1 MQEAVH
7 YGKVELIPG
16 LICDGYVLNDG
27 TAVMS
32 ERGTADLL
40 SMDHKTLKSMG
51 ENWPSKTLKPFAD
64 EELSMGGNLV
74 EVVAK
79 NSPYQGRKIV
89 IYDSSMIEN
98 LIRTYASAF
107 TEGVLRKNQ
116 VHIGKRAVT
125 LLISLIRSAL
135 DTAIKQA
142 CGLSPDIQKTAQ
154 QHYTDAVKL
163 IKDYGFTCTAPNDIA
178 IKKDITK
185 FLEVPESTLN
195 SFLRKHRNDI
205 EPIKLDI
212 STIRSLGYK
221 APRMNG
227 YYLEDVSKIALG
239 MDSVIGLELKK
250 QLFGQTSSLAKLET
264 RGEIEW
270 LEVLTKVFAGL
281 GLYHNYPI
289 GQYKVD
295 FFVEKLMLVLE
306 CNGYDNHLYYDTNK
320 ERQREQFIS
329 QRYSLVRFHHH
340 THWETLMNAILTAK
354 IGTITK
360 LYQIEPLY
368 PDTNSPSKPGSL
380 SFSEK

>member
-16 LICDGYVLNDG
+16 IICDGYVLNDG

-40 SMDHKTLKSMG
+40 GMAHSSLQNVAVTGVPKTV
-51 ENWPSKTLKPFAD
+51 KPFID
-64 EELSMGGNLV
+64 KGLSVAVTLV
-74 EVVAK
+74 KVTAK
-79 NSPYQGRKIV
+79 NSPHKSRKIAV
-89 IYDSSMIEN
+89 YSSHFIEAMM
-98 LIRTYASAF
+98 RAYAMAV
-107 TEGVLRKNQ
+107 GNNVLQKNQ
-116 VHIGKRAVT
+116 MHIGRRCV
-125 LLISLIRSAL
+125 LLQSALVHTAL

-142 CGLSPDIQKTAQ
+142 CGLSPNIQATAQ

-178 IKKDITK
+178 IKKDIAK

-195 SFLRKHRNDI
+195 SFLRKHRNNI
-205 EPIKLDI
+205 EPIKLDY
-212 STIRSLGYK
+212 STIRSIGYK

-227 YYLEDVSKIALG
+227 YHLEDVSKIALG
-239 MDSVIGLELKK
+239 MDSVIGIELKK
-250 QLFGQTSSLAKLET
+250 QVFGQMSSLAKLET

-281 GLYHNYPI
+281 GLHHNYKI

-306 CNGYDNHLYYDTNK
+306 CNGYDNHIYYDTNK
-320 ERQREQFIS
+320 EAQREQFIS
-329 QRYSLVRFHHH
+329 QQYGVVRFHHH
-340 THWETLMNAILTAK
+340 THWETLMNAIFKAK
-354 IGTITK
+354 TGTVIK
-360 LYQIEPLY
+360 LYQIEHLY
-368 PDTNSPSKPGSL
+368 PETSPPPKFVNG
-380 SFSEK
+380 